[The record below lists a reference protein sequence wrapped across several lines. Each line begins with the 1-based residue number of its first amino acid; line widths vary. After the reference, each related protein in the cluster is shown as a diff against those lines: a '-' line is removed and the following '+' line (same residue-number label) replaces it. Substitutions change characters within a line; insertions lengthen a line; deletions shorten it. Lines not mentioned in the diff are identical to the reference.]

1 MNAMAAL
8 KQYQTVNTQ
17 VQVFDASP
25 HRLIQ
30 MLMEGGLSRLAQA
43 KGAMERGQVALKGEL
58 LGKAIAIIGGLR
70 EGLDLRQGGELA
82 ANLDSLYEYMSSR
95 LLQANRSNDVAIID
109 EVAGVYPKIMVDGEM
124 DAGAWS
130 CGMVAGLIHDIPTC
144 KELIDR
150 IMAEAEDIISNQ
162 MMGMLAGKVPA

>member
-17 VQVFDASP
+17 AQVFDASP

-109 EVAGVYPKIMVDGEM
+109 EVAGLLREVRSGWDGI
-124 DAGAWS
+124 A
-130 CGMVAGLIHDIPTC
+130 
-144 KELIDR
+144 
-150 IMAEAEDIISNQ
+150 NQ
-162 MMGMLAGKVPA
+162 I